1 MGYGWVC
8 LNREQFRFPVCPF
21 GKYIIP
27 LAGKE
32 VQPITA
38 GWINRTFTL
47 KGGVKMKRKIAFM
60 MFGVFVATMMAVT
73 LTPVAYGQEIKL
85 TYANFP
91 PAPTFPCVQ
100 MERWAK
106 EVEQRTQGKVKVQT
120 FPGGTL
126 LAAKNIFD
134 GVMSGAADIGNFA
147 MSYQPG
153 RFPVSEAID
162 LPLGFTSAK
171 AASLTLYDLIDK
183 YKPKEFEGVKILTL
197 FTCPPANIMTRT
209 PVKSLADLKGMEL
222 RVGGTQ
228 SDIIKRLGGIPVAM
242 PQSDTPEALQKGV
255 VKGHVSSMEVLKD
268 FNYAAYTANA
278 TITNLW
284 VVSFGV
290 VMNKDK
296 WASLPADVKKVF
308 DDLRQ
313 EQALW
318 TGRYVDDHV
327 LEAVK
332 WSKEKYDLQ
341 MFELP
346 VKEQAEIPT
355 LLAPMVDDYV
365 KKLAAAGLPGEQ
377 IVKDVMALKAKY
389 EKEYK

>member
-1 MGYGWVC
+1 
-8 LNREQFRFPVCPF
+8 
-21 GKYIIP
+21 
-27 LAGKE
+27 
-32 VQPITA
+32 
-38 GWINRTFTL
+38 
-47 KGGVKMKRKIAFM
+47 MKRQIALM
-60 MFGVFVATMMAVT
+60 MVAVLVSTLIGFVIA
-73 LTPVAYGQEIKL
+73 PVSYGQEIKL

-106 EVEQRTQGKVKVQT
+106 EVDQRTKGKVKVQT

-134 GVMSGAADIGNFA
+134 GVMSGTADIGNFA

-171 AASLTLYDLIDK
+171 AASLTLHDLIEK
-183 YKPKEFEGVKILTL
+183 YQPKEFQGVKVLTL

-228 SDIIKRLGGIPVAM
+228 ADIIKRLGGIPVAM

-278 TITNLW
+278 TIANLW

-296 WASLPADVKKVF
+296 WAALPDDVKKVF
-308 DDLRQ
+308 DELRK

-318 TGRYVDDHV
+318 TGAYVDNHV

-332 WSKEKYDLQ
+332 WSKEKYNLQIFDLPAAQ
-341 MFELP
+341 T
-346 VKEQAEIPT
+346 AEIPKV
-355 LLAPMVDDYV
+355 LAPMVDDYV
-365 KKLAAAGLPGEQ
+365 KKVTAAGMPGDQ
-377 IVKDVMALKAKY
+377 IIKDVLALKAKY
-389 EKEYK
+389 ETEYK

>member
-1 MGYGWVC
+1 MFAV
-8 LNREQFRFPVCPF
+8 
-21 GKYIIP
+21 
-27 LAGKE
+27 LA
-32 VQPITA
+32 T
-38 GWINRTFTL
+38 TL
-47 KGGVKMKRKIAFM
+47 IAL
-60 MFGVFVATMMAVT
+60 AT
-73 LTPVAYGQEIKL
+73 TPASYGQEIKL

-134 GVMSGAADIGNFA
+134 GVMSGTADIGNFA

-153 RFPVSEAID
+153 RFPVSEAVD
-162 LPLGFTSAK
+162 LPIGFTSAR
-171 AASLTLYDLIDK
+171 AASLTLLDLIDK
-183 YKPKEFEGVKILTL
+183 YQPKEFDGVKILTL

-209 PVKSLADLKGMEL
+209 AVKSLADLKGMEL

-278 TITNLW
+278 TIANLW

-296 WASLPADVKKVF
+296 WAALPDDVKKVF
-308 DDLRQ
+308 DDLRR

-318 TGRYVDDHV
+318 TGTYVDNHV
-327 LEAVK
+327 MEAVK
-332 WSKEKYDLQ
+332 WSKEKYNLQ
-341 MFELP
+341 IFDLP
-346 VKEQAEIPT
+346 VDQQAEIPK

-365 KKLAAAGLPGEQ
+365 KKVTAAGLPGEQ
-377 IVKDVMALKAKY
+377 IIKDLMALKAKY
-389 EKEYK
+389 ETEFK

>member
-1 MGYGWVC
+1 
-8 LNREQFRFPVCPF
+8 
-21 GKYIIP
+21 
-27 LAGKE
+27 
-32 VQPITA
+32 
-38 GWINRTFTL
+38 
-47 KGGVKMKRKIAFM
+47 MKRQMALM
-60 MFGVFVATMMAVT
+60 MAAVLVSTLIGVATA
-73 LTPVAYGQEIKL
+73 PVGYGQEIKL

-106 EVEQRTQGKVKVQT
+106 EVDQRTKGKVKVQT

-134 GVMSGAADIGNFA
+134 GVMSGTADIGNFA

-171 AASLTLYDLIDK
+171 AASLTLYDLIEK
-183 YKPKEFEGVKILTL
+183 YQPKEFQGVKVLTL

-228 SDIIKRLGGIPVAM
+228 ADIIKRLGGIPVAM

-278 TITNLW
+278 TIANLW

-296 WASLPADVKKVF
+296 WAALPDDVKKVF
-308 DDLRQ
+308 EELGR

-318 TGRYVDDHV
+318 TGRYVDEHV

-332 WSKEKYDLQ
+332 WSKEKYNLQ
-341 MFELP
+341 IFELP
-346 VKEQAEIPT
+346 AEQQAQVPK

-365 KKLAAAGLPGEQ
+365 KKVTAAGLPGDQ
-377 IVKDVMALKAKY
+377 IIKDVMALKAKY